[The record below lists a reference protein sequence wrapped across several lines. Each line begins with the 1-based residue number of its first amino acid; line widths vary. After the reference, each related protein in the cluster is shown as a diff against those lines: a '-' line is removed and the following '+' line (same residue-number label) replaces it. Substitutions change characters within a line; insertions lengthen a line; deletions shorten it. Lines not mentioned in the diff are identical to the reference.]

1 MKARPW
7 LRYGV
12 PVFILAAVAAIV
24 WLAPEEK
31 TLGPGIKSVYVH
43 VALTWTG
50 MTGLTIAGL
59 LGIGAAITNGGRL
72 SRWAQMA
79 GWVAIGFFGAG
90 LAMSMIAAKVNW
102 GGVFWAEP
110 RAQAAMRIV
119 AFALIVQILCTWLR
133 SVRLSGVLHVF
144 ATLFMLWTIF
154 QAELVLHPRSPILT
168 SESRSIQLTFASL
181 FVLVAAGAG
190 WTAWHFLGRRRKA

>member
-79 GWVAIGFFGAG
+79 GWVA
-90 LAMSMIAAKVNW
+90 
-102 GGVFWAEP
+102 
-110 RAQAAMRIV
+110 
-119 AFALIVQILCTWLR
+119 
-133 SVRLSGVLHVF
+133 
-144 ATLFMLWTIF
+144 
-154 QAELVLHPRSPILT
+154 
-168 SESRSIQLTFASL
+168 
-181 FVLVAAGAG
+181 
-190 WTAWHFLGRRRKA
+190 